1 MKARV
6 FFFRMCCFALFASAL
21 LHGSETMASAGN
33 NGQRLRFPAGA
44 PQLNYLRIQTVSTA
58 PEPATEP
65 LNGRIV
71 YNEDRTSRISSPI
84 SGRIVKLDA
93 RPGDRVKAGQI
104 LALLD
109 APDLGG
115 AIADMRKAEA
125 DQHLKQ
131 LALQRAKTLF
141 EGEVLA
147 RKELESAEADWK
159 QASAEGDRA
168 RSRLK
173 NLAPGGT
180 LSTDGRFAL
189 RTPMAGVIADR
200 QVNPGAEVR
209 PDNPAPL
216 FVITDPSS
224 LWASIDLPERDLGK
238 VHVRQSIRVEVD
250 AYPGKYFSGR
260 ITSIGATL
268 DPATRRVSVRC
279 SLDDQQ
285 GLLKPEMYARIT
297 PLAERGRSILQ
308 VPNAAVISEGLYN
321 FVFVENAPGVLEKR
335 RISLAVQGRDQS
347 VVSAGLKAG
356 ERVVTTG
363 ALLLNSEFKSGGK

>member
-6 FFFRMCCFALFASAL
+6 FLFRLTCIALVASAL
-21 LHGSETMASAGN
+21 LHDTESMASAGN
-33 NGQRLRFPAGA
+33 AAQLLRFPAGA
-44 PQLNYLRIQTVSTA
+44 PQLNYLRIQPVSTA
-58 PEPATEP
+58 PEAASEP

-71 YNEDRTSRISSPI
+71 YDEDRTSRVSSPVA
-84 SGRIVKLDA
+84 GRVVKLDV
-93 RPGDRVKAGQI
+93 RPGDRVKAGQT

-109 APDLGG
+109 APDLGS

-125 DQHLKQ
+125 DQHLKK

-147 RKELESAEADWK
+147 RRELESAESDWK

-168 RSRLK
+168 RARLK

-180 LSTDGRFAL
+180 LSADGRFAL
-189 RTPMAGVIADR
+189 RAPIAGVIADR

-216 FVITDPSS
+216 FVITDPAS

-238 VHVRQSIRVEVD
+238 VRVRQSIRVEVD
-250 AYPGKYFSGR
+250 AYPGKYFTGR
-260 ITSIGATL
+260 IASIGAAL
-268 DPATRRVSVRC
+268 DPATRRVPVRC
-279 SLDDQQ
+279 SLDDPQ

-297 PLAERGRSILQ
+297 PLADSGRNILQ
-308 VPNAAVISEGLYN
+308 VPNAAVITEGLYS
-321 FVFVENAPGVLEKR
+321 FVFVENSPGVLEKR
-335 RISLAVQGRDQS
+335 RVSLSSQGRDQS
-347 VVSAGLKAG
+347 VISAGLKSG

-363 ALLLNSEFKSGGK
+363 ALLLNSEFKGGEK